1 MPSLPTIVVTDQKLD
16 RDELAR
22 LVRDGLGDMVKLV
35 VDVRRRR
42 DLVRE
47 VATAML
53 GTGEPL

>member
-16 RDELAR
+16 RDALAR
-22 LVRDGLGDMVKLV
+22 LVRDGFGDMVKLV

>member
-22 LVRDGLGDMVKLV
+22 LVRDGFGDMVKLV